1 MIDVSLPPPLPP
13 TNPYAAPVARVV
25 DYQEGQWV
33 LADRGIRLVAKIVD
47 GLVFGLVA
55 GIAIA
60 AAIVLPAMS
69 EKQSQGI
76 VAGVFALIG
85 IAAFLFVVIYNML
98 LLHRHGQTI
107 GKRLFNIRILRS
119 DGSHCDLLRVI
130 FARWL
135 PVTLLGAIPLIGY
148 VVSLVDPLMIFRNDQ
163 RCWHDLLADTI
174 VVKI

>member
-1 MIDVSLPPPLPP
+1 MSLPPPLPP
-13 TNPYAAPVARVV
+13 TNPYAAPAARVV

-47 GLVFGLVA
+47 SLIFGLVP
-55 GIAIA
+55 GIAIG
-60 AAIVLPAMS
+60 AAIALPAMS

-76 VAGVFALIG
+76 VAVVFALIG

-135 PVTLLGAIPLIGY
+135 PVTLLGFIPLIGY
-148 VVSLVDPLMIFRNDQ
+148 VVSLVDPLMIFGNDQ